1 MWYNTQ
7 MKAKPPRYQSSRVR
21 NKYQMSNSTKVNPR
35 ERLMNTQKRQKLRD
49 LLIERFSNKYNL
61 GNNKQLIEG
70 EITKFLQQEKLND
83 VDLQRLDN
91 RIKRIIS
98 ENISQKNLKDNLTKN
113 LNYNLHSDNEQNQA
127 LNQNFQQ
134 EESIYPANYQ
144 PPPVESTINQ
154 GLNKSLNQNKS
165 KLRSSSYK
173 NDNNLRPLS
182 SQTYIRNDK
191 LNLTKNRNKYNNP
204 EEELAA
210 LEKELAAE
218 EERELREKGYYHEL
232 NNDLNLNKL
241 DFKKYGNEWAAMAAY
256 DKKIYEQQL
265 LDEKIR
271 NRQLKKRTKADLDD
285 QIKAKIKKEYEDEL
299 KEKEYDKLF
308 KEHQKKLDEIERE
321 KEELIRQQ
329 YLREKQS
336 REAQLK
342 DNYVRKRIDELKD
355 KKFDKKIIKNIKNE
369 IENERKQNEELKRKR
384 NAELNKALEENERN
398 KKNQKLFLEKQKE
411 EDLKFLDE
419 QRKMDL
425 RLEQQR
431 EYLLNSIRNKSERYT
446 NKQAEEKIQKIKK
459 DQEEE
464 EKKMIFYMNEKAR
477 IADEKE
483 MKEKLRR
490 QAEKKELKKYY
501 DMQVEEKNK
510 DSEFEK
516 LLDGEQARIWKKDCD
531 KYNEDEKR
539 IAKIIRAKN
548 VRNLDTIKEQIKIK
562 KEKEKNKNK
571 MSAIEFAMNRNK
583 LIKVQQA
590 LDS

>member
-7 MKAKPPRYQSSRVR
+7 MKTKPKRYQSCR
-21 NKYQMSNSTKVNPR
+21 NRNEAQNIKTQNVVNPR

-49 LLIERFSNKYNL
+49 LLIDRFSHKYNI
-61 GNNKQLIEG
+61 GNNTYLIED

-83 VDLQRLDN
+83 VDLQRLDA

-98 ENISQKNLKDNLTKN
+98 QNISQKNLKESLTKN
-113 LNYNLHSDNEQNQA
+113 LNYNQESENEQNQ
-127 LNQNFQQ
+127 LNLEH
-134 EESIYPANYQ
+134 EESIYPTNYQ
-144 PPPVESTINQ
+144 PPIVSTINQ
-154 GLNKSLNQNKS
+154 SQLKNANLNNSNKSN
-165 KLRSSSYK
+165 LRSASYK
-173 NDNNLRPLS
+173 NARPLS

-191 LNLTKNRNKYNNP
+191 INLAKDKSKYKSP

-210 LEKELAAE
+210 LEAELKAE
-218 EERELREKGYYHEL
+218 EERDLREKGYYHEL
-232 NNDLNLNKL
+232 NNDLNLQNL
-241 DFKKYGNEWAAMAAY
+241 DFSKYGNEWAAMAAY
-256 DKKIYEQQL
+256 DKKIYEQQI

-271 NRQLKKRTKADLDD
+271 NNQLKKRTKYELDE
-285 QIKAKIKKEYEDEL
+285 QVKEKIKKEYEDEL

-308 KEHQKKLDEIERE
+308 KEHQKELDKIEKE

-329 YLREKQS
+329 YLREKES

-342 DNYVRKRIDELKD
+342 DNYIRKRIDELKD
-355 KKFDKKIIKNIKNE
+355 KKFDIKTIKNIKKE
-369 IENERKQNEELKRKR
+369 IENERKQVAEEKRKR

-398 KKNQKLFLEKQKE
+398 KKNQKILQDKQKE
-411 EDLKFLDE
+411 EDLQFLDE

>member
-1 MWYNTQ
+1 MWYNNQ
-7 MKAKPPRYQSSRVR
+7 LKRKAPRSQSTRYQ
-21 NKYQMSNSTKVNPR
+21 NKYKCSQSQNLVNPR

-49 LLIERFSNKYNL
+49 LLIDRFSQKYNI
-61 GNNKQLIEG
+61 GKDRYIIEG

-83 VDLQRLDN
+83 VDLQRLDA

-98 ENISQKNLKDNLTKN
+98 ENVSQRNLKSNLTKS
-113 LNYNLHSDNEQNQA
+113 LNYNQQPENEQNQN
-127 LNQNFQQ
+127 LNSNFQE

-144 PPPVESTINQ
+144 PPAESTLNQ
-154 GLNKSLNQNKS
+154 PRYNNYVNQQNKS
-165 KLRSSSYK
+165 NIRSASSK
-173 NDNNLRPLS
+173 NNTRPLS

-191 LNLTKNRNKYNNP
+191 IDLAKNKNKYKSP

-210 LEKELAAE
+210 LEAELAAE
-218 EERELREKGYYHEL
+218 EEQELREKGYYHEL

-271 NRQLKKRTKADLDD
+271 NAQQKKRTKYELDE
-285 QIKAKIKKEYEDEL
+285 QVKEKIKKEYEDEL

-308 KEHQKKLDEIERE
+308 KEHQKKLDQIEKE
-321 KEELIRQQ
+321 KEELIKQQ
-329 YLREKQS
+329 YLREKAS

-342 DNYVRKRIDELKD
+342 DSYVRKRIDELKD
-355 KKFDKKIIKNIKNE
+355 KKFDKKIIKNIKSE
-369 IENERKQNEELKRKR
+369 MEKERNQMLEEKRKR
-384 NAELNKALEENERN
+384 NVELNKALKENEMNRKN
-398 KKNQKLFLEKQKE
+398 KKKLLEKERE
-411 EDLKFLDE
+411 EDLHFLDE
-419 QRKMDL
+419 QKKMDM

-431 EYLLNSIRNKSERYT
+431 EYLLNKIKSNGNKYT
-446 NKQAEEKIQKIKK
+446 NKKAEEKLQQMKK

-490 QAEKKELKKYY
+490 EEEKKELKKYY
-501 DMQVEEKNK
+501 DMQVEEKKK
-510 DSEFEK
+510 DDEFEK
-516 LLDGEQARIWKKDCD
+516 VLDEEQARIWKKDCQ

-548 VRNLDTIKEQIKIK
+548 IRNLETVKEQIKAR
-562 KEKEKNKNK
+562 KEKENNKYG
-571 MSAIEFAMNRNK
+571 MSDVEFAMNRQK
-583 LIKVQQA
+583 LKKVQEA
-590 LDS
+590 LG